1 MDPGLIFGTF
11 SVAVTLLAASA
22 GYGKLRQEVSEL
34 KAALVEIKA
43 LVHELTVDMRRD
55 LRELEVLVRGELAP
69 RVTKLEE
76 AHRLL
81 HEDCAK

>member
-1 MDPGLIFGTF
+1 MDSGLIFGAF
-11 SVAVTLLAASA
+11 SVTVTLLAASA

-55 LRELEVLVRGELAP
+55 LRELEVLVRGEMVP

-81 HEDCAK
+81 HEDCVK